1 MKITSAEHGQKWMQK
16 KELLKKIYLYS
27 FTIAENVSRQCL
39 PGGTWFYCPGPNI
52 SLGVGWTNWS
62 HCWSAST
69 EKIMADL
76 NQKAICPSD
85 ENQDNSAEVNN
96 YCLLSDCFLGF

>member
-1 MKITSAEHGQKWMQK
+1 MISYQNNKRKYHTKGQVCF
-16 KELLKKIYLYS
+16 Y
-27 FTIAENVSRQCL
+27 TIAENVSRQCL

-85 ENQDNSAEVNN
+85 ENQDNSAEVSNC
-96 YCLLSDCFLGF
+96 CLLSVSFFSLLIK